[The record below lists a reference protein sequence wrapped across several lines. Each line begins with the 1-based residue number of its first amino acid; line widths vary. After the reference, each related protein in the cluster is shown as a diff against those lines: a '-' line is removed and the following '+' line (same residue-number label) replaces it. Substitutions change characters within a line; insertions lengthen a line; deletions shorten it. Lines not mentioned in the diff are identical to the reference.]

1 MKNFLK
7 GKKIEVRKALP
18 VEFLDIDIDDDSTTT
33 IILPR
38 DEYES
43 LLREESILMMVAR
56 VLRGFKGQYIEADLL
71 RRIVGVDDLDKAE
84 DASAADDEKK
94 ED

>member
-56 VLRGFKGQYIEADLL
+56 VLRGFKGQYIEVDLL